1 MVCQEVH
8 AHCHKREA
16 LRPPQRQVGPRSKW
30 CRRCEYPPHGSAVG
44 CDGEAAAHQKEHAD
58 DEVNVGGRT
67 EKYERMSALPIAKV
81 KVAVRKHT
89 PTRTEV
95 LLTDVVV
102 GVGAPLVGQGV
113 VGV

>member
-1 MVCQEVH
+1 
-8 AHCHKREA
+8 
-16 LRPPQRQVGPRSKW
+16 
-30 CRRCEYPPHGSAVG
+30 
-44 CDGEAAAHQKEHAD
+44 
-58 DEVNVGGRT
+58 
-67 EKYERMSALPIAKV
+67 MSALPIAKV

-102 GVGAPLVGQGV
+102 GVGAPLVGQDV